1 MERAVFERMAE
12 IDGEH
17 WWFAGRRRIV
27 RNVIRQQIRLPKNA
41 RIAEIGCGTGS
52 NLALLQEFGRVD
64 AIEPDSGARLVAT
77 SRSGI
82 VVREGYLP
90 NGINLNDESY
100 DLIVLLDVL
109 EHVADD
115 GAALAALRRKLKPG
129 GKLLLTVPALQWLWS
144 AHDEAHHHH
153 RRYTGGELSA
163 LLEQKGFVL
172 RHESYFN
179 TLLFPLIVLARLI
192 GRARGQ
198 KDGDDAMPS
207 GLVNKVLGA
216 LFGIEASWV
225 GRFKFPI
232 GVSLIAVAEPR

>member
-27 RNVIRQQIRLPKNA
+27 RNVIRQQVRLPDNA

-64 AIEPDSGARLVAT
+64 AIEPDSGARLVAS
-77 SRSGI
+77 SRSG
-82 VVREGYLP
+82 VAVREGYLP
-90 NGINLNDESY
+90 DGTNLNDASY
-100 DLIVLLDVL
+100 DMIVLLDVL

-115 GAALAALRRKLKPG
+115 GAALAALRCKLKPG

-153 RRYTGGELSA
+153 RRYTSA
-163 LLEQKGFVL
+163 ALVGLLEQKGFAVCY
-172 RHESYFN
+172 ESYFN

-192 GRARGQ
+192 GRLRGQ
-198 KDGDDAMPS
+198 EDGDDAMPS
-207 GLVNKVLGA
+207 GPVNKVLGG
-216 LFGIEASWV
+216 LFGVEASWV
-225 GRFKFPI
+225 GRFSFPI
-232 GVSLIAVAEPR
+232 GVSLVAVAEPR